1 MSVYDYRTEP
11 FAGAWDDP
19 LADPPDFGQP
29 DDTTD
34 ACEHGVDLMTGDC
47 GSCEGPLPGH
57 IRDAGGDDSE
67 ARFVPDEPCGR
78 WVNAFGQQLRP
89 GAPHFPG
96 DRWVTEPVKHCR
108 GCTAM
113 LGAGDP
119 DVCERCDSHESE
131 AIAIPIPT
139 PVFAPGRLAPG
150 GCRICAMG
158 PVLRVGG
165 DGITIA
171 LCVPHAEVVWQ
182 QLTGAI
188 EAGVTVQPQPPEQTQ
203 PATRTHW
210 CHECESDVAADHDHE
225 GHPGRKGPV
234 VEPLGNATESPEAA
248 AQRCSCWESPRHH
261 VCQCSCHDEAVGQ

>member
-210 CHECESDVAADHDHE
+210 CHECES
-225 GHPGRKGPV
+225 GRGSRPRPRGSSRPKGS
-234 VEPLGNATESPEAA
+234 GG
-248 AQRCSCWESPRHH
+248 R
-261 VCQCSCHDEAVGQ
+261 AVGERD